1 MNPLR
6 FIFAIVLIALIS
18 AFFLVKF
25 YITQRNFTAHHKEF
39 TLALNAFESQE
50 LQLKHALLENSLS
63 AYQNIDPIAEHIN
76 ALTDIYEQLLTSQIL
91 EDENYFELKNQT
103 VDLPFH
109 EHPVEHL
116 VVVLEGIMEFIFQ
129 DKKTVMK
136 PKDSLFVPA
145 NTRHTA
151 RVIDGP
157 VKALEI
163 YKVTEDKYYN
173 R

>member
-1 MNPLR
+1 MISFQLDSLKEKELYKN
-6 FIFAIVLIALIS
+6 VLVRLIHGND
-18 AFFLVKF
+18 L
-25 YITQRNFTAHHKEF
+25 
-39 TLALNAFESQE
+39 TL
-50 LQLKHALLENSLS
+50 
-63 AYQNIDPIAEHIN
+63 
-76 ALTDIYEQLLTSQIL
+76 
-91 EDENYFELKNQT
+91 NYFELKNQT

-116 VVVLEGIMEFIFQ
+116 VVVLEGVMEFIFQ

-136 PKDSLFVPA
+136 PKDSMFVPA

-151 RVIDGP
+151 RVIEGP

-163 YKVTEDKYYN
+163 YKVTVDKYYN